1 MQELIAVEK
10 AAREKLEAK
19 QGALREQNDLEKDAR
34 ATQQA
39 SVAGRI
45 SKLEQLLKDSPEKHD
60 TMKERNATLKEQL
73 DELRNVRQ
81 PTGGVPPCATD
92 LADSR

>member
-1 MQELIAVEK
+1 MSAHAPTDKSSPDFKVSIILGGRHDASNTQHHYDQRRPPTTAAVGIQVTAQVDGLAKSMQEI
-10 AAREKLEAK
+10 
-19 QGALREQNDLEKDAR
+19 
-34 ATQQA
+34 
-39 SVAGRI
+39 
-45 SKLEQLLKDSPEKHD
+45 
-60 TMKERNATLKEQL
+60 KEQL